1 MENLTHFSYWQK
13 SKEEVLDFY
22 KTSIFFGLTS
32 KEADFR
38 LEKYGTNE
46 LTKKQK
52 RVFLLGF
59 LTKFFNPLTVILLLA
74 SFLSLILK
82 ETANFSIIAVILI
95 LSAFLDFYQE
105 FRAEEATDR
114 LRKRVSLTAK
124 VIREGKES
132 EIPVSQL
139 VPGDIIKLSFGD
151 IVPADLRILE
161 EKNLLV
167 DESILTGESYP
178 VEKTNRV
185 LNLTNFQINKAQN
198 CLFMGTNVVSGEAM
212 AVVAAT
218 GESTQLG
225 KIGRFLTEKRPP
237 TDFDKEIQSFSAMI
251 TQITVILIGII
262 FLANFF
268 IRHDFLL
275 SLMFALAIAIGL
287 VPEVLPMI
295 LTINLSKGAIRLAQK
310 KVIVKN
316 LSSIQNLGSLQILCL
331 DKTGTLT
338 EGKIEVSSFE
348 DYSGRKNPK
357 LALFSYLIASSL
369 PIKDNPLNEAIARFF
384 KGLKTNGFRVI
395 EEMPF
400 DFYRRRSSVVA
411 NSLKGRYLIVQGSPE
426 SVLAC
431 CSSFEKEGKEIEIG
445 PETEIKISKRF
456 EELSRKGIRTLAV
469 AYKKIEKKKTYTLA
483 DEKNL
488 TFLGLMH
495 FQDPV
500 KEGVKEV
507 VDLLKA
513 EGIQLKIFT
522 GDNELVTQNVCQ
534 KIGLFGER
542 VLTGEA
548 VDSLTDEKLLPLVL
562 EATIFARLNPVQKE
576 RLLLLLKR
584 SGKVVGFLGDGINDA
599 PSLRASDVGISVD
612 NACDIAKEAADLI
625 LLKKDLLV
633 LRNGIEE
640 GRKTYANIIKYILLG
655 TSSDFGNMFSL
666 TISSLFL
673 PFLPMLP
680 TQILLNDLLYDVTQ
694 LAIPSD
700 NVDRDLLQKPPKWNI
715 AFIRKFMLV
724 FGPIS
729 SLFDF
734 LTFGVLLLVF
744 RGSSSLFQTGWFI
757 ESIISQSLI
766 VLSIRTSKVPFYRS
780 RPSSLLLSIIM
791 LVVAIGIF
799 LPLTF
804 MGKYFSFSSPPLF
817 FYILLAPITLLYF
830 FTVEQVKGLFF
841 RRVLSPFAENPGRK

>member
-1 MENLTHFSYWQK
+1 
-13 SKEEVLDFY
+13 
-22 KTSIFFGLTS
+22 
-32 KEADFR
+32 
-38 LEKYGTNE
+38 
-46 LTKKQK
+46 
-52 RVFLLGF
+52 
-59 LTKFFNPLTVILLLA
+59 
-74 SFLSLILK
+74 
-82 ETANFSIIAVILI
+82 
-95 LSAFLDFYQE
+95 
-105 FRAEEATDR
+105 
-114 LRKRVSLTAK
+114 
-124 VIREGKES
+124 
-132 EIPVSQL
+132 
-139 VPGDIIKLSFGD
+139 
-151 IVPADLRILE
+151 
-161 EKNLLV
+161 
-167 DESILTGESYP
+167 
-178 VEKTNRV
+178 
-185 LNLTNFQINKAQN
+185 
-198 CLFMGTNVVSGEAM
+198 
-212 AVVAAT
+212 
-218 GESTQLG
+218 
-225 KIGRFLTEKRPP
+225 
-237 TDFDKEIQSFSAMI
+237 
-251 TQITVILIGII
+251 
-262 FLANFF
+262 
-268 IRHDFLL
+268 
-275 SLMFALAIAIGL
+275 
-287 VPEVLPMI
+287 
-295 LTINLSKGAIRLAQK
+295 
-310 KVIVKN
+310 
-316 LSSIQNLGSLQILCL
+316 
-331 DKTGTLT
+331 
-338 EGKIEVSSFE
+338 
-348 DYSGRKNPK
+348 
-357 LALFSYLIASSL
+357 
-369 PIKDNPLNEAIARFF
+369 
-384 KGLKTNGFRVI
+384 
-395 EEMPF
+395 
-400 DFYRRRSSVVA
+400 
-411 NSLKGRYLIVQGSPE
+411 
-426 SVLAC
+426 
-431 CSSFEKEGKEIEIG
+431 
-445 PETEIKISKRF
+445 
-456 EELSRKGIRTLAV
+456 
-469 AYKKIEKKKTYTLA
+469 
-483 DEKNL
+483 
-488 TFLGLMH
+488 
-495 FQDPV
+495 
-500 KEGVKEV
+500 
-507 VDLLKA
+507 
-513 EGIQLKIFT
+513 
-522 GDNELVTQNVCQ
+522 
-534 KIGLFGER
+534 
-542 VLTGEA
+542 
-548 VDSLTDEKLLPLVL
+548 
-562 EATIFARLNPVQKE
+562 
-576 RLLLLLKR
+576 LKR